1 MAATEAIKEALWL
14 KGFTSE
20 LELNPDDITMH
31 CDNQSELHLMK
42 NPTHHERSKHINIKL
57 HFIRDIITSN
67 QCIPKNLW
75 DVNLASNGGGLVLCG
90 GWSRFARENN
100 LQPGHSCVFEL
111 VTKET
116 HTDNSA
122 LLNVTISRPIYNAAV
137 I

>member
-1 MAATEAIKEALWL
+1 MRCTQCNGYGMDCELWRKMSRSLLYIIPLQNKYGVVGQFCSTRERDVTEYFNAAI
-14 KGFTSE
+14 
-20 LELNPDDITMH
+20 
-31 CDNQSELHLMK
+31 LMK
-42 NPTHHERSKHINIKL
+42 
-57 HFIRDIITSN
+57 
-67 QCIPKNLW
+67 CIPKNLW